1 MNTYKSIMDWRASIQ
16 PITPLTVEPI
26 HETDDDWFDGED
38 DIAERIARDIEAR
51 ALALVG
57 HRRSYGHDP
66 LLDHE
71 VDEVILAVFR
81 SCAAIARK
89 HRR

>member
-1 MNTYKSIMDWRASIQ
+1 MTYKSIMDWRASIQ
-16 PITPLTVEPI
+16 PITPLTVEPL
-26 HETDDDWFDGED
+26 HDPDPDWFDPE
-38 DIAERIARDIEAR
+38 DIAEKIARDIEQR
-51 ALALVG
+51 AIVLTN
-57 HRRSYGHDP
+57 HRRGYAHDP

-71 VDEVILAVFR
+71 VDEVIFAVYR